1 MSDFKFITKR
11 IPRIEGKALGLGRPV
26 YMADQVR
33 PGTLIVKAIHC
44 PYPFA
49 EVESLDS
56 HIAEKVPGFVRLFT
70 WQDTNIITNFGWNYT
85 PFERNVLNRVGR
97 YEGDVVALVAAET
110 EEAAE
115 RARNLVKIKW
125 KPREPLM
132 DFTHALESDILVHGD
147 HLDEMYIQ
155 PNLAENYRP
164 ERNQVHRSVREYGD
178 ADAVLARCD
187 HVTRVKVYTPQQIHT
202 QLETHRC
209 YSYYDDRGYLTI
221 LAPTQAADAMQE
233 DVARSLGIDRR
244 KLRVIK
250 SQVGG
255 GFGGK
260 NIFSPYCWCALVT
273 YLTGRPASLI
283 FSREEAMVTIGS
295 GLNICWRLR

>member
-97 YEGDVVALVAAET
+97 YEGDVVALVAA
-110 EEAAE
+110 
-115 RARNLVKIKW
+115 
-125 KPREPLM
+125 
-132 DFTHALESDILVHGD
+132 
-147 HLDEMYIQ
+147 
-155 PNLAENYRP
+155 
-164 ERNQVHRSVREYGD
+164 
-178 ADAVLARCD
+178 AVLLRCLGPPLSALWPWSTAR
-187 HVTRVKVYTPQQIHT
+187 T
-202 QLETHRC
+202 
-209 YSYYDDRGYLTI
+209 
-221 LAPTQAADAMQE
+221 
-233 DVARSLGIDRR
+233 
-244 KLRVIK
+244 
-250 SQVGG
+250 
-255 GFGGK
+255 
-260 NIFSPYCWCALVT
+260 
-273 YLTGRPASLI
+273 
-283 FSREEAMVTIGS
+283 
-295 GLNICWRLR
+295 

>member
-56 HIAEKVPGFVRLFT
+56 HIAEKGSRLCPLVYLAGYEHHY
-70 WQDTNIITNFGWNYT
+70 QLRLELH

-97 YEGDVVALVAAET
+97 YEGEVVALVAAET

-132 DFTHALESDILVHGD
+132 DFTHALESDIFG
-147 HLDEMYIQ
+147 
-155 PNLAENYRP
+155 AWRP
-164 ERNQVHRSVREYGD
+164 
-178 ADAVLARCD
+178 
-187 HVTRVKVYTPQQIHT
+187 
-202 QLETHRC
+202 
-209 YSYYDDRGYLTI
+209 
-221 LAPTQAADAMQE
+221 
-233 DVARSLGIDRR
+233 LG
-244 KLRVIK
+244 
-250 SQVGG
+250 
-255 GFGGK
+255 
-260 NIFSPYCWCALVT
+260 
-273 YLTGRPASLI
+273 
-283 FSREEAMVTIGS
+283 
-295 GLNICWRLR
+295 

>member
-1 MSDFKFITKR
+1 MR
-11 IPRIEGKALGLGRPV
+11 WKA
-26 YMADQVR
+26 
-33 PGTLIVKAIHC
+33 
-44 PYPFA
+44 
-49 EVESLDS
+49 
-56 HIAEKVPGFVRLFT
+56 
-70 WQDTNIITNFGWNYT
+70 
-85 PFERNVLNRVGR
+85 
-97 YEGDVVALVAAET
+97 
-110 EEAAE
+110 
-115 RARNLVKIKW
+115 
-125 KPREPLM
+125 
-132 DFTHALESDILVHGD
+132 DILVHGD

-295 GLNICWRLR
+295 RHEYMLEAAVGTDRDGTMRAIDVTGFQNAGAYSEISEDVMETGIKNSYALFPGWMRCGSASIPCLPTRWRAVPFAASAQRRIASCSMWQPATLPMSCSWICQRSF

>member
-187 HVTRVKVYTPQQIHT
+187 HVTRVRVYTPQQIHT

-260 NIFSPYCWCALVT
+260 NIFSPYCWCALV
-273 YLTGRPASLI
+273 S
-283 FSREEAMVTIGS
+283 
-295 GLNICWRLR
+295 